1 MAKQT
6 TKYYQ
11 ECDFCHKEFEV
22 SKDGLSSITLPGYLI
37 NMDGHRVP
45 QWVTADICIKC
56 TNKLRE
62 YLARIVNINEI
73 SYAGTSILW
82 LDDEGEKDG

>member
-22 SKDGLSSITLPGYLI
+22 SKDGMSSITLPGYLI
-37 NMDGHRVP
+37 RDNGARIP
-45 QWVTADICIKC
+45 QWVTADICPEC
-56 TNKLRE
+56 TERLRE
-62 YLARIVNINEI
+62 HLAKVVDIMEDVYYGLKIH
-73 SYAGTSILW
+73 W
-82 LDDEGEKDG
+82 LDDEGESK